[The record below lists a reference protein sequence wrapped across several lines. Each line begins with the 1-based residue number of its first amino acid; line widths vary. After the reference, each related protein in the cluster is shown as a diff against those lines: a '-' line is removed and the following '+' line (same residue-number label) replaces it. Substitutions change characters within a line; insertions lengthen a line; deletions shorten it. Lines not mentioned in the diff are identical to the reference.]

1 MPVYRYFF
9 LSQIVSCAFVAAFVT
24 ICPCCSACLPLN
36 KACFYLLVSC
46 CLRLPHHVCLSVCLS
61 VFLFGYL
68 FVCMCLPQSLPVL
81 VLIVFGMSM
90 FCPMLLYSSCF
101 MVGLLCDQL
110 LFSHGEVLVGW
121 FSRLFCG

>member
-46 CLRLPHHVCLSVCLS
+46 CLRLPHRVCLFVCLSVWLS
-61 VFLFGYL
+61 VCL
-68 FVCMCLPQSLPVL
+68 FVSTSVSACFSADCFWHVYVL
-81 VLIVFGMSM
+81 SYAPLFLVFYGRT
-90 FCPMLLYSSCF
+90 PM
-101 MVGLLCDQL
+101 
-110 LFSHGEVLVGW
+110 
-121 FSRLFCG
+121 